1 MAPHV
6 SCTLLKRSDYPS
18 GDDNH
23 ISGIIIA
30 GIAVAAAI
38 GVGTAIWLTMRW
50 YRKHSA
56 EKRERRRGSAF
67 VNFTG
72 PGDEKDSLPRCVHA
86 RAFRCAFS
94 PLTNHT
100 VLSAGSTL
108 PVKGTFSR
116 DQLSAGVVMPERAVL
131 RPGASRDEIIE
142 HYAAEGKLPRPF
154 APYAPKLS
162 IDTEDAVAEA
172 MKRDSGR
179 PSSTAS
185 WLSPGL
191 LAGSRNSRMSVMST
205 SSSLAS
211 ANATQKKV
219 RQIFDPVLPDEL
231 VVALG
236 ESLTVVQNY
245 DDGWCIVGRDSMLK
259 PGEVELGA
267 VPAWCFLKPVKG
279 LRAERPMRVSSLGV
293 TINLDAAP
301 SFEPR
306 DNVMSWSNF

>member
-1 MAPHV
+1 MAPYV
-6 SCTLLKRSDYPS
+6 SCNLVKRSDYPT
-18 GDDNH
+18 GDDNN
-23 ISGIIIA
+23 ISGIVIA

-38 GVGTAIWLTMRW
+38 GLGAALWLTIRW
-50 YRKHSA
+50 YRKHST
-56 EKRERRRGSAF
+56 EKRARRRGSAF

-72 PGDEKDSLPRCVHA
+72 DDEKDSLP
-86 RAFRCAFS
+86 
-94 PLTNHT
+94 
-100 VLSAGSTL
+100 SAGSTL

-116 DQLSAGVVMPERAVL
+116 DQLTASVVMPERAVL
-131 RPGASRDEIIE
+131 RPDASRDEIIE

-154 APYAPKLS
+154 APFAPKRS
-162 IDTEDAVAEA
+162 MDTEDAVAEA

-179 PSSTAS
+179 PSSTSS

-191 LAGSRNSRMSVMST
+191 LAGSRNSRLSVMST
-205 SSSLAS
+205 SSSLGS
-211 ANATQKKV
+211 NNTTQKKV

-231 VVALG
+231 VVVLG
-236 ESLTVVQNY
+236 ESLTIVQNH

-259 PGEVELGA
+259 PGDVELGA

>member
-6 SCTLLKRSDYPS
+6 SCNLLKRSDYPS

-38 GVGTAIWLTMRW
+38 GVGTAVWLTMRW

-56 EKRERRRGSAF
+56 EKREKRRGSAF
-67 VNFTG
+67 VNFTD
-72 PGDEKDSLPRCVHA
+72 PGDEKDSLP
-86 RAFRCAFS
+86 
-94 PLTNHT
+94 
-100 VLSAGSTL
+100 SAGSTL

-236 ESLTVVQNY
+236 ESLTVVQNH